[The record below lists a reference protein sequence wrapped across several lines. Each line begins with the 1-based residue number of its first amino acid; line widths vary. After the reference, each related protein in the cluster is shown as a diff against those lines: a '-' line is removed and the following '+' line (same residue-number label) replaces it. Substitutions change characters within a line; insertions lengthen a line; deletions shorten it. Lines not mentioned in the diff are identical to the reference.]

1 MQVGLYIILQYVV
14 SAFNITIIYFILVD
28 GDRPR
33 GFGFVT
39 YEDPNDAEDA
49 VKAVHNMELQ
59 GRNIRVEISTGKK
72 RDDRGRGGR
81 DSYRRD
87 DNRDSYRDRDHG
99 RGRSRS
105 RDRSRD
111 RYDDRRDRDR
121 GGRDDRRDG
130 RDRSRDRDRY

>member
-1 MQVGLYIILQYVV
+1 MLLI
-14 SAFNITIIYFILVD
+14 SNIFITVD
-28 GDRPR
+28 GDKPR

-49 VKAVHNMELQ
+49 VKGVHNMELH
-59 GRNIRVEISTGKK
+59 GRNIRVEVSTGRRK
-72 RDDRGRGGR
+72 DDRGRGGR

-87 DNRDSYRDRDHG
+87 DYRDSHRDRDYG

-111 RYDDRRDRDR
+111 RYDDRRDRDRDR